1 MMKGLRL
8 ERALLVDSSG
18 LDGNVILY
26 RIRAYASLIYV
37 GIVLVGRRL
46 NQ

>member
-1 MMKGLRL
+1 MRL

-18 LDGNVILY
+18 LDRNAISS

-37 GIVLVGRRL
+37 GIVSVGR
-46 NQ
+46 